1 MRLRLVCLAV
11 AVGLA
16 WAFPRAATAE
26 DLSVGSSAPPITVSG
41 WVKGEPVERLDP
53 AKTYVVEFWATWCG
67 PCRTSIP
74 HLTEL
79 QKKYKDRGVTFLGVS
94 VWEQDQEKVEPF
106 VKEMGDKMAYTVA
119 LDDVAKGEKGN
130 EGKMAKAWMQAA
142 NQNGIPAAFLVKDA
156 KIYWIGHPMSLDEP
170 LEKIVAGNWDL
181 ETAARDYREAEAR
194 KQKLQAIYTKVA
206 QSMRSGKPKEA
217 LAAIDEAITEDPA
230 LEQGFGYQKFM
241 LLRMSGQSEEATAY
255 GTRLAETVFK
265 GNAQA
270 LNFIAW
276 TLVDPKSDQKPS
288 KGDLELAMK
297 AARRADEL
305 TENKDAAI
313 IDTLAKVYFD
323 SGDPAKALE
332 LQEKAV
338 KLLEAEENRAQIEQS
353 LREMKERRDQYRK
366 ALDAKGV

>member
-305 TENKDAAI
+305 TRTRTRPSSTPWPRSTSI
-313 IDTLAKVYFD
+313 
-323 SGDPAKALE
+323 
-332 LQEKAV
+332 
-338 KLLEAEENRAQIEQS
+338 RAT
-353 LREMKERRDQYRK
+353 RPRRSSSRRRRSSSWRPRRIGRRSSSRS
-366 ALDAKGV
+366 AR